1 MAQNSHRNRWLLNA
15 ADACPNDNEDNEAQ
29 IAWLRSKRSE
39 YAALVDAGD
48 WETQSTTGEAGSS
61 SSRRGVSDQENHD
74 AIVDA
79 LRCLGATDIGASG
92 ALLQVQFSPA
102 VG

>member
-1 MAQNSHRNRWLLNA
+1 MAQNSNKNRWLLNA
-15 ADACPNDNEDNEAQ
+15 ADAVGDDVAAQ
-29 IAWLRSKRSE
+29 IEWLKEKRRE

-48 WETQSTTGEAGSS
+48 WETNSTTGEAGSS
-61 SSRRGVSDQENHD
+61 NSRRGVSDQENHD

-79 LRCLGATDIGASG
+79 LRSLGGTEVGSKG
-92 ALLQVQFSPA
+92 SLLQTQFTPC

>member
-1 MAQNSHRNRWLLNA
+1 MAQNSNKNRWLLNA
-15 ADACPNDNEDNEAQ
+15 EDAAPDDIPGQ
-29 IAWLRSKRSE
+29 IEWLRGKRRE

-48 WETQSTTGEAGSS
+48 WETNSTSGEAGSS

-79 LRCLGATDIGASG
+79 IRALGGTEVGGKGSM
-92 ALLQVQFSPA
+92 LQVQFSPA